1 MGLAKVVE
9 RVPGWVARFLLPE
22 IRALIREETK
32 DLRVYID
39 DRLKAFDE
47 RFKSFDERLA
57 SLRSEMVA
65 RFDSLEKRL
74 GSKTA

>member
-1 MGLAKVVE
+1 MSKVVE
-9 RVPGWVARFLLPE
+9 RVLGWVARFLLPE

-47 RFKSFDERLA
+47 RLA

-65 RFDSLEKRL
+65 RLDSLEKRL